1 MNLVN
6 YVVDF
11 IKRRIKSTQKL
22 TENPNSDRLIFIND
36 DEKIRIYRTKI
47 GKIWLVGN
55 SSELLNFFTQEQSMG
70 YANNPVYN
78 RNNRNTFWG
87 KSSVECNIHRIH
99 SRVPSA
105 IIQMMNNI
113 MGKAEIKENSGMW
126 EEIAKANRF
135 DKKLYERARPLSW
148 AEGYGAWKVN
158 ANKEYSDYPLIEY
171 YEAENVDYVLIG
183 DMIVGVMYKSFYKDK
198 HDKDYVLIETRFV
211 KDKNSYITYELFKLN
226 KNNDIEK
233 VPLETIENL
242 AYLKDKETVI
252 PGLNRI
258 LGVPVKYIESIL
270 YPGYGES
277 LLTDY
282 SDLFDM
288 IDEAYSQLGQTNRV
302 STPITWVNP
311 EVMRRGVNGQ
321 IGYENLYNRQVMM
334 KEGIPDGEGFQN
346 QDIVTEQPQLNFDQ
360 YIRLIEFAVNSC
372 LTGRISPASMGI
384 DIARKDNAMAQR
396 EKEKITI
403 ETRNAFIDSERETLK
418 ELVEITLMM
427 KEWMDT
433 GTITLDK
440 EYDVSVEYDDY
451 GAPTLEEKRKQLLD
465 MLVRGAVSPKKFVD
479 DYYGDELNDEE
490 KLEQVNYITEQQDM
504 KDLFNND
511 GIGVSDEEP
520 VEQSDNRPFS
530 PEEAFTE

>member
-22 TENPNSDRLIFIND
+22 TENPNSDRLTFIND

-47 GKIWLVGN
+47 GKVWLVGN
-55 SSELLNFFTQEQSMG
+55 SSELLNFFTQEQSIG

-87 KSSVECNIHRIH
+87 KSTVECNIHRIH
-99 SRVPSA
+99 SRVPAA

-113 MGKAEIKENSGMW
+113 MGKAEIKENTGLW
-126 EEIAKANRF
+126 EEIAKRNRF

-158 ANKEYSDYPLIEY
+158 ANKEYSDYPMIEY

-183 DMIVGVMYKSFYKDK
+183 DVIVGVMYKSFYKDK
-198 HDKDYVLIETRFV
+198 HNKDYVLIETRFV
-211 KDKNSYITYELFKLN
+211 KDKNSYITYELFKLD
-226 KNNDIEK
+226 KNNDLQE

-311 EVMRRGVNGQ
+311 EVMRRGPNGG
-321 IGYENLYNRQVMM
+321 IGYENLYNRQLMM

-346 QDIVTEQPQLNFDQ
+346 QDIVTDQPQLNFEQ

-384 DIARKDNAMAQR
+384 DIAKKDNALAQR
-396 EKEKITI
+396 EKEKVTI
-403 ETRNAFIDSERETLK
+403 ETRNAFIDTEKQTLT
-418 ELVEITLMM
+418 ELVEICLMM

-440 EYDVSVEYDDY
+440 DYDVSVEYEDY
-451 GAPTLEEKRKQLLD
+451 GAPTLEDKRRQLLD
-465 MLVRGAVSPKKFVD
+465 MLTRGAVSPKKFVE
-479 DYYGDELNDEE
+479 DYYGDDISEEE
-490 KLEQVNYITEQQDM
+490 KQSEIEYITEQQET
-504 KDLFNND
+504 KDLFD
-511 GIGVSDEEP
+511 ETGIEQPTDTAIGSEE
-520 VEQSDNRPFS
+520 ETA
-530 PEEAFTE
+530 E